1 MEKGF
6 YSLTSAMLT
15 QSRKLNTISNNMGNS
30 STPGFK
36 SDRVTS
42 TTFKDQMICRIG
54 NMEDGKRTPIG
65 TASTIRVVDGTVTD
79 FTQGSLSE
87 TGRNLDMMLSGDGFF
102 AVQTDKGV
110 VYTRNGSFTLDDE
123 GYLCSPDR
131 GRVLGDKG
139 PILLKTDKITVD
151 AQGNIFTQDGRGM
164 GRIKTVQ
171 FADNTKL
178 VKVQEGVYKPT
189 EQAQIKP
196 IATNLLVEQKVLEDS
211 NVDMMNEMTD
221 MMSSQRA
228 LQSSSQLI
236 KMYDQLMGKIVSE
249 IGRV

>member
-6 YSLTSAMLT
+6 YSLTSALLT

-36 SDRVTS
+36 SDTVTS
-42 TTFKDQMICRIG
+42 TTFKDQMIYRMG
-54 NMEDGKRTPIG
+54 NVDKSNKKPIG
-65 TASTIRVVDGTVTD
+65 VSSTIRVVDGTVTD
-79 FTQGSLSE
+79 YGQGSFTE
-87 TGRNLDMMLSGDGFF
+87 TGRSLDMALAGDGFF
-102 AVQTDKGV
+102 AVETPTGT
-110 VYTRNGSFTLDDE
+110 VYTRGGSFTLDDE
-123 GYLCSPDR
+123 GYLYSPDT
-131 GRVLGDKG
+131 GRVLGSKG

-151 AQGNIFTQDGRGM
+151 GQGNIIAEGGRLVAT
-164 GRIKTVQ
+164 IKPVQ
-171 FADNTKL
+171 FVDNTKL
-178 VKVQEGVYKPT
+178 VKVREGVFKPT
-189 EQAQIKP
+189 EEAQIKP
-196 IATNLLVEQKVLEDS
+196 VAEKLQVVYKTLEDS

-236 KMYDQLMGKIVSE
+236 KMYDQLMGKVVSE